1 MNLHPL
7 PDDVKCPFCGKA
19 GLAFLREESD
29 PRRLISPVAGRDPT
43 AGGLTIHYRTRLGC
57 GISAGMTASGQRL
70 NWMECLT
77 AQLPLPEET
86 DEHLTTLQTAVR
98 LRISKKMVI
107 DLVSCGKLPGRKTGA
122 RWLVPAATVRR
133 YNQISYGATPCVR
146 GIWIGADLPARPI
159 HLPESRGSSGC
170 VR

>member
-19 GLAFLREESD
+19 GLAFLRE
-29 PRRLISPVAGRDPT
+29 RRSQGDLYHCT
-43 AGGLTIHYRTRLGC
+43 AAIPCRGLTIHYRTRLGC
-57 GISAGMTASGQRL
+57 GISAETASGQRL

-107 DLVSCGKLPGRKTGA
+107 DLVSRGKLPGRKIGA
-122 RWLVPAATVRR
+122 RWLIPAATVRR
-133 YNQISYGATPCVR
+133 YNQTAMVRHRVSGA
-146 GIWIGADLPARPI
+146 
-159 HLPESRGSSGC
+159 SG
-170 VR
+170 